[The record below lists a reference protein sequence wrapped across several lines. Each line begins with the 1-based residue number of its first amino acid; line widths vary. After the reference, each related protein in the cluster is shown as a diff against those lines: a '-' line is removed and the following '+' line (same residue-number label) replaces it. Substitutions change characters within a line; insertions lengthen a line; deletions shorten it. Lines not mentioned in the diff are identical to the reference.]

1 MANLHAHDFDNE
13 NITTTLFLMGKNYLA
28 QGLIEESIKYFQ
40 QS

>member
-1 MANLHAHDFDNE
+1 MAKYHAHDFGDE
-13 NITTTLFLMGKNYLA
+13 NIATTLFLMGKYYLA

>member
-1 MANLHAHDFDNE
+1 MVNLHVHNFDDE
-13 NITTTLFLMGKNYLA
+13 NIATTLFLMGKNYLA